1 MTSLTA
7 IVLGSSSKENKVSKI
22 EVIPLNENSLVAII
36 ITDKGHVEHK
46 NINLTENVSIVD
58 IKKTVDLINKMIIG
72 TPIDEVGTKLEY
84 EVKPIIEKYIKQH
97 EVLYNAFYTAFTDF
111 TNSSYTMT
119 GRQNILMQ
127 PEFDDTEKIRDIIS
141 KFEDKDMVNSIKE
154 DENGINIYIGSENE
168 FDKDVTII
176 KTKYNIN
183 GEEGTIALIGPK
195 RMEYDRVISLLDYI
209 MKNID
214 N

>member
-1 MTSLTA
+1 
-7 IVLGSSSKENKVSKI
+7 
-22 EVIPLNENSLVAII
+22 
-36 ITDKGHVEHK
+36 
-46 NINLTENVSIVD
+46 
-58 IKKTVDLINKMIIG
+58 
-72 TPIDEVGTKLEY
+72 
-84 EVKPIIEKYIKQH
+84 
-97 EVLYNAFYTAFTDF
+97 
-111 TNSSYTMT
+111 
-119 GRQNILMQ
+119 MQ